1 MALAAKLEHYLTEK
15 GLAYRELSIE
25 PVPNLDAA
33 VIASGRSQHDVV
45 QATLLLDIDG
55 VVMAVHRFDSTLDLP
70 AVQQLTGRR
79 LQPLTARQS
88 QRIFEDCE
96 PGFVPPVGCAY
107 RVPVLV
113 DEDVMDAE
121 LVLVSGGRNDALI
134 ELDRE
139 TLKILLADAFRARLV
154 IHGQGG
160 ADRGGLTLD
169 EVASKLRDIYR
180 LPPMPELAPQ
190 ILTMATTVGAV
201 AEDLADVI
209 ELDPSLTAQVL
220 RYARS
225 GLFETS
231 GQVET
236 VRHAVSRVLGVDRV
250 AHIVQG
256 SALVGG
262 FGIPRDGI
270 LGMQAFWSHSLY
282 CAFLCQRIAPRCG
295 ADRDMA
301 YLCGL
306 LHNFGLPLL
315 GYLFPSE
322 FEELSRLRESNP
334 EASMKSL
341 EEQVFGQGDA
351 EGGLAVGHGA
361 VASLLHRF
369 WQLPEPVIKAAGMH
383 QYQGYTG
390 EHETYV
396 LIVQLANGLL
406 KTRGIGDEFNEDNV
420 PVLLGSLGLRQDA
433 GYDFEKEID
442 SLSHDLDALTSS
454 RPS

>member
-1 MALAAKLEHYLTEK
+1 MA
-15 GLAYRELSIE
+15 IE

-33 VIASGRSQHDVV
+33 VIASGRSQHDFVR
-45 QATLLLDIDG
+45 ATLLLDIDG

-121 LVLVSGGRNDALI
+121 SVLLSGGRSDALI

-139 TLKILLADAFRARLV
+139 TLKVLLADAFRARLV

-160 ADRGGLTLD
+160 GDRGALTLD
-169 EVASKLRDIYR
+169 EVASKLREIYR
-180 LPPMPELAPQ
+180 LPPMPALAPQ
-190 ILTMATTVGAV
+190 ILGMAATGGAV

-236 VRHAVSRVLGVDRV
+236 VRQAVTGVLGIERV
-250 AHIVQG
+250 SHIVQG

-262 FGIPRDGI
+262 FGIPREGI
-270 LGMQAFWSHSLY
+270 LGMQAFWSHALY

-334 EASMKSL
+334 EASMQSL
-341 EEQVFGQGDA
+341 EQQVFGHGGD
-351 EGGLAVGHGA
+351 EGMLAVGHGA
-361 VASLLHRF
+361 VGSLLHRF

-383 QYQGYTG
+383 QHQGYTG

-396 LIVQLANGLL
+396 LMVQLANGLL
-406 KTRGIGDEFNEDNV
+406 KARGIGDEFNEDNV

-433 GYDFEKEID
+433 VEDFEKDID
-442 SLSHDLDALTSS
+442 SLSPDLDALTSS

>member
-1 MALAAKLEHYLTEK
+1 MALAAKLEHYLSEQ
-15 GLAYRELSIE
+15 GLAYRELAIE

-33 VIASGRSQHDVV
+33 VIASGRSQHDFV
-45 QATLLLDIDG
+45 QATLLIDIDG
-55 VVMAVHRFDSTLDLP
+55 VVMAVHRFDSALDIP

-79 LQPLTARQS
+79 LQPLTDRQS
-88 QRIFEDCE
+88 RRLFEDCE

-113 DEDVMDAE
+113 DEDVMNGE
-121 LVLVSGGRNDALI
+121 PVLFSGGRNDALI
-134 ELDRE
+134 ELDGLS
-139 TLKILLADAFRARLV
+139 LKTLLADAFRARLV
-154 IHGQGG
+154 IHGQGTG
-160 ADRGGLTLD
+160 RREGLTLD
-169 EVASKLRDIYR
+169 EVAAKLRNIYR
-180 LPPMPELAPQ
+180 LPPMPALAPQ
-190 ILTMATTVGAV
+190 ILTMATTEGAV

-209 ELDPSLTAQVL
+209 ELDPSLTAQIL

-225 GLFETS
+225 GLFETAPKA
-231 GQVET
+231 ET
-236 VRHAVSRVLGVDRV
+236 VRHAITHVLGIDRV

-270 LGMQAFWSHSLY
+270 LGMQAFWSHALY

-315 GYLFPSE
+315 GYLFPTE

-334 EASMKSL
+334 EVSMKSL
-341 EEQVFGQGDA
+341 EEQVFGRGDD
-351 EGGLAVGHGA
+351 EGALAVGHGS
-361 VASLLHRF
+361 VAGLFHWF

-390 EHETYV
+390 AHETYV

-406 KTRGIGDEFNEDNV
+406 KSRGIGDEFNEDNV

-433 GYDFEKEID
+433 VYDFEKDID
-442 SLSHDLDALTSS
+442 SLAPDLDALTSS

>member
-1 MALAAKLEHYLTEK
+1 MALAAKLEHYLTER
-15 GLAYRELSIE
+15 GLAFREVAIE
-25 PVPNLDAA
+25 PAPNLDAA
-33 VIASGRSQHDVV
+33 VIASGRSQHDFV

-88 QRIFEDCE
+88 RRIFEDCE

-107 RVPVLV
+107 CVPVLV

-121 LVLVSGGRNDALI
+121 SVLLSGGRNDALI

-160 ADRGGLTLD
+160 DDRGGLTLD
-169 EVASKLRDIYR
+169 EIASKLRDIYR
-180 LPPMPELAPQ
+180 LPPMPALAPQ
-190 ILTMATTVGAV
+190 ILTMATTDGAV
-201 AEDLADVI
+201 AEDLAEII
-209 ELDPSLTAQVL
+209 ELDPSLTAQIL

-225 GLFETS
+225 GLFERS
-231 GQVET
+231 GQT
-236 VRHAVSRVLGVDRV
+236 SSVRHAVTGILGKHRV

-256 SALVGG
+256 SALVGD
-262 FGIPRDGI
+262 FSVPRDGI
-270 LGMQAFWSHSLY
+270 LGMQSFWSHALY
-282 CAFLCQRIAPRCG
+282 CAFLSQRIAPRCG

-322 FEELSRLRESNP
+322 FEELSRLREANP
-334 EASMKSL
+334 GASMKSL
-341 EEQVFGQGDA
+341 EKQVFGHGDD
-351 EGGLAVGHGA
+351 EDLLAVGHGA
-361 VASLLHRF
+361 IGGLLHRF

-396 LIVQLANGLL
+396 RIVQLANGLL
-406 KTRGIGDEFNEDNV
+406 KARGIGDEFNEDNV

-433 GYDFEKEID
+433 VYDFENEID
-442 SLSHDLDALTSS
+442 SLSPDLDALTSS

>member
-1 MALAAKLEHYLTEK
+1 MALAAKLEHYLSEQ
-15 GLAYRELSIE
+15 GLAYQELAIE

-33 VIASGRSQHDVV
+33 VIASGRSQHDFV

-79 LQPLTARQS
+79 LQPLTARQTR
-88 QRIFEDCE
+88 RIFEDCE
-96 PGFVPPVGCAY
+96 PGFVPPVGGAY

-113 DEDVMDAE
+113 DEDVMLGE
-121 LVLVSGGRNDALI
+121 SVLISGGRSDAVI
-134 ELDRE
+134 ELDRD
-139 TLKILLADAFRARLV
+139 TLEFLLADAFRARLV

-160 ADRGGLTLD
+160 DDRGALTLD

-180 LPPMPELAPQ
+180 LPPMPALAPQ
-190 ILTMATTVGAV
+190 ILSMAADGAP
-201 AEDLADVI
+201 AEELADVL

-236 VRHAVSRVLGVDRV
+236 VRQAVTRVLGVDRV

-270 LGMQAFWSHSLY
+270 LGMQTFWTHALY

-315 GYLFPSE
+315 GYLFPAE
-322 FEELSRLRESNP
+322 YEELSRLRESNP
-334 EASMKSL
+334 EASMKCL
-341 EEQVFGQGDA
+341 EQQVFGQGVD
-351 EGGLAVGHGA
+351 EGALAVGHGA
-361 VASLLHRF
+361 VGGLLHRI

-396 LIVQLANGLL
+396 VMVQLANGLL
-406 KTRGIGDEFNEDNV
+406 KSRGIGDEFNEDNI

-433 GYDFEKEID
+433 VHDFEKD
-442 SLSHDLDALTSS
+442 LDNLSPDLDALTSS

>member
-1 MALAAKLEHYLTEK
+1 MALAARLEQYLSEQ
-15 GLAYRELSIE
+15 GLSYRELAIE

-33 VIASGRSQHDVV
+33 VIASGRSQHDFV

-55 VVMAVHRFDSTLDLP
+55 VVMAVHRFDSALDIP

-88 QRIFEDCE
+88 KRLFEDCE
-96 PGFVPPVGCAY
+96 PGFVPPVGGAY

-113 DEDVMDAE
+113 DEDVINGQP
-121 LVLVSGGRNDALI
+121 VLFSGGRNDALVEI
-134 ELDRE
+134 DGE

-160 ADRGGLTLD
+160 SDRGALTLD
-169 EVASKLRDIYR
+169 EVAGKLRNIYR
-180 LPPMPELAPQ
+180 LPPMPALAPQ
-190 ILTMATTVGAV
+190 IRSMATSEGAV

-209 ELDPSLTAQVL
+209 ELDPSLTAQIL

-231 GQVET
+231 GETET
-236 VRHAVSRVLGVDRV
+236 VRQAVTRVLGVDRV

-270 LGMQAFWSHSLY
+270 LGMQAFWSHALY
-282 CAFLCQRIAPRCG
+282 CGFLCQRIAPRCG
-295 ADRDMA
+295 VDRDMA

-306 LHNFGLPLL
+306 LHNFGLLLL
-315 GYLFPSE
+315 GYLFPAE

-334 EASMKSL
+334 EASMKAL
-341 EEQVFGQGDA
+341 EQQVFGHGDE
-351 EGGLAVGHGA
+351 EGELAVGHGA
-361 VASLLHRF
+361 IGGLFHRF

-406 KTRGIGDEFNEDNV
+406 KSRGIGDEFNEDNV
-420 PVLLGSLGLRQDA
+420 PVLLASLGLRQDA
-433 GYDFEKEID
+433 VYDFEKDID
-442 SLSHDLDALTSS
+442 SLSPDLDALTSS

>member
-1 MALAAKLEHYLTEK
+1 VALAARLENYLSEQ
-15 GLAYRELSIE
+15 GLAYRELAIE

-33 VIASGRSQHDVV
+33 VIASGRSQHDFV
-45 QATLLLDIDG
+45 QATLLIDIDG
-55 VVMAVHRFDSTLDLP
+55 VVMAVHRFDSALDIP

-88 QRIFEDCE
+88 RRLFGDCE
-96 PGFVPPVGCAY
+96 PGFVPPVGCVY

-113 DEDVMDAE
+113 DEDVVDGE
-121 LVLVSGGRNDALI
+121 RVLFSGGRNDALI
-134 ELDRE
+134 EIDGE

-160 ADRGGLTLD
+160 GDRGALTLD
-169 EVASKLRDIYR
+169 EVAGKLRNIYR
-180 LPPMPELAPQ
+180 LPPMPALAPQ
-190 ILTMATTVGAV
+190 ILAMATGEGAV
-201 AEDLADVI
+201 AADLADVI
-209 ELDPSLTAQVL
+209 ELDPSLTAQIL

-231 GQVET
+231 GQVDT
-236 VRHAVSRVLGVDRV
+236 VRDAVTRVLGIGRV
-250 AHIVQG
+250 AHIIQG
-256 SALVGG
+256 SVLVGG

-270 LGMQAFWSHSLY
+270 LGMQAFWSQALY
-282 CAFLCQRIAPRCG
+282 CGMLCQRIAPRCG

-306 LHNFGLPLL
+306 LHNLGLPLL
-315 GYLFPSE
+315 GYLFPAE
-322 FEELSRLRESNP
+322 FGELSRLRESNP

-341 EEQVFGQGDA
+341 EEQVFGHGGD
-351 EGGLAVGHGA
+351 EGVLAVGHGA
-361 VASLLHRF
+361 IGGLLHRF

-406 KTRGIGDEFNEDNV
+406 KSRGIGDEFNEDNV
-420 PVLLGSLGLRQDA
+420 PVLLGSLGLRQDSV
-433 GYDFEKEID
+433 YDFEKDID
-442 SLSHDLDALTSS
+442 SLSPDLDALTSS

>member
-1 MALAAKLEHYLTEK
+1 MALAAKLEHYLSEQ
-15 GLAYRELSIE
+15 GLAYRELAIE

-33 VIASGRSQHDVV
+33 VIASGRSQHDFV

-79 LQPLTARQS
+79 LQPLTARQTR
-88 QRIFEDCE
+88 RIFEDCE

-113 DEDVMDAE
+113 DEDVMLGE
-121 LVLVSGGRNDALI
+121 SVLISGGRNDAVI
-134 ELDRE
+134 ELDRD
-139 TLKILLADAFRARLV
+139 TLELLLADAFRARLV

-160 ADRGGLTLD
+160 DDRGSLTLD

-180 LPPMPELAPQ
+180 LPPMPALAPQ
-190 ILTMATTVGAV
+190 ILSMAADGAP
-201 AEDLADVI
+201 AEELADVL
-209 ELDPSLTAQVL
+209 ELDPSLAAQVL

-231 GQVET
+231 GQVAT
-236 VRHAVSRVLGVDRV
+236 VRQAVTRVLGVDRV

-270 LGMQAFWSHSLY
+270 LGMQTFWTHALY

-315 GYLFPSE
+315 GYLFPAE
-322 FEELSRLRESNP
+322 YEELSRLRESNP
-334 EASMKSL
+334 EASMKCL
-341 EEQVFGQGDA
+341 EQQVFGQGVD
-351 EGGLAVGHGA
+351 EGALAVGHGA
-361 VASLLHRF
+361 VGGLLHRI

-396 LIVQLANGLL
+396 LMVQLANGLL
-406 KTRGIGDEFNEDNV
+406 KTRGIGDEFNEDNI

-433 GYDFEKEID
+433 VHDFEKD
-442 SLSHDLDALTSS
+442 LDNLSPDLDALTSS